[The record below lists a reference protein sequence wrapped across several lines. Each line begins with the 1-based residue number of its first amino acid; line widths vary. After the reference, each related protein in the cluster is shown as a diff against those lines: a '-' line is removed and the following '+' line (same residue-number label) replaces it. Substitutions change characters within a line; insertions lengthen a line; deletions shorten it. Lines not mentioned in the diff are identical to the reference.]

1 MKRTLQS
8 NNSQTGS
15 LFAVGAVALI
25 AATYGLARLGYG
37 LFLPAFSAAFT
48 LSPTVGGLLASGTSV
63 LYCAA
68 ALVGFRYAPTRP
80 RLMTF
85 LAGTTA
91 ALGSAGI
98 AAALSTPFF
107 TGSVLVAGLGAGFAS
122 PALVELVQRNI
133 GSGEQKKFQSVVN
146 SGTGFGVVAAGTFA
160 LAFGTSWRLAWG
172 LIAVITLAAMIGVLR
187 ADSSAAHSRSGGGPG
202 AAGPRGIGGAGT
214 ADPPARTVSLRMLR
228 RPIAASFIFGAGSA
242 AVWVHGRLLL
252 EEQGGLPTAVTAAAW
267 ISLGLGGAAAVLAAP
282 WLARH
287 PARTTWRITVL
298 AVAAATGAFAAAPD
312 VVILGFAA
320 SALFGLAYTSATS
333 VLIIWAGQVS
343 ASSAAGTSVL
353 FISLVLGQAAG
364 SALTGA
370 LIEAAGFGPAFLAAA
385 VACTAG
391 ALGFAPRGGQH

>member
-8 NNSQTGS
+8 IDAPAGP

-68 ALVGFRYAPTRP
+68 ALAGFRYAPIRP
-80 RLMTF
+80 RLMTW

-98 AAALSTPFF
+98 AAAPSTPFF
-107 TGSVLVAGLGAGFAS
+107 TGAVLLAGLGAGFAS

-133 GSGEQKKFQSVVN
+133 APGQQKKFQSVVN
-146 SGTGFGVVAAGTFA
+146 SGTGFGVVAAGSLA

-172 LIAVITLAAMIGVLR
+172 LIAVIALAAMIGVLR
-187 ADSSAAHSRSGGGPG
+187 ADASPASAGDGGGS
-202 AAGPRGIGGAGT
+202 GITDRPVG
-214 ADPPARTVSLRMLR
+214 TVSMRRLR
-228 RPIAASFIFGAGSA
+228 RPIAAAFIFGAGSA

-252 EEQGGLPTAVTAAAW
+252 EEEGGMPAAATAAAW
-267 ISLGLGGAAAVLAAP
+267 IALGLGGAAAVLTAP
-282 WLARH
+282 WLARR
-287 PARTTWRITVL
+287 PAGTTWRITVL
-298 AVAAATGAFAAAPD
+298 AVAAATGAFAAAPHAA
-312 VVILGFAA
+312 VLGFAA

-333 VLIIWAGQVS
+333 VLIIWAAQVS

-353 FISLVLGQAAG
+353 FISLVLGQSAG
-364 SALTGA
+364 SALTGV
-370 LIEAAGFGPAFLAAA
+370 LIDAAGFGPAFLTAA
-385 VACTAG
+385 VVCTAG
-391 ALGFAPRGGQH
+391 ALGFAPRRGEPR